1 MGLADALIK
10 MQITYGSKA
19 ALTISDETGTLLA
32 RTAIA
37 TSSRLAA
44 EHGTPYPK
52 YIPEVINSCF
62 IQRHYNPNGLSNVI
76 AGCSSL
82 TTLTLRISVAF

>member
-1 MGLADALIK
+1 MGLADAWSK

-19 ALTISDETGTLLA
+19 ALTISDEIGALLA

-37 TSSRLAA
+37 TSSKLAA

-52 YIPEVINSCF
+52 YIPEVINSSF
-62 IQRHYNPNGLSNVI
+62 IQ
-76 AGCSSL
+76 
-82 TTLTLRISVAF
+82 